1 MIRKRNGVIPADH
14 SGPSFNFQGEV
25 SPKFQKEFLEWVDG
39 KTKDDVKIANIDADR
54 NGGIRVEFDFG
65 EGSLSVAA
73 TPNGVISVCSS
84 GDGEVIPI
92 PDGSIFVNARYS
104 DENGEVFITH
114 DGKNYDVDDLVEIL
128 KKHLQQEREKLA
140 NSPIGT
146 NK

>member
-1 MIRKRNGVIPADH
+1 MVREREGVIPADH
-14 SGPSFNFQGEV
+14 SGPSFKFQGKV
-25 SPKFQKEFLEWVDG
+25 SPGFQKQFLEWIDG
-39 KTKDDVKIANIDADR
+39 QMKNDEKIANIDADR
-54 NGGIRVEFDFG
+54 DGGIRVEFDFG

-73 TPNGVISVCSS
+73 TPDGVISVCSS

-128 KKHLQQEREKLA
+128 KKHLQQEGEKLA